1 MASSNISPSGFD
13 DLARLKRFLCT
24 TDEVHG
30 NVSQCFSR
38 LIDSGRGEE
47 VVKALVDHSSS
58 GNHVTGKKLVV
69 SILAL
74 CTTKDLKTKQAAYE
88 ALNDVCD
95 TPPLLFQF
103 LTCVAKQTTKG
114 KSGFGRAKRKA
125 IARWY
130 NSKSL
135 KDLAVFVTRYRRRST
150 WSHVDLVRLAH
161 TKPGN
166 AGNFILKTRS
176 CVCLSVNWN
185 SELSVCV
192 LLCDVFKH

>member
-1 MASSNISPSGFD
+1 MSPLGFD

-24 TDEVHG
+24 TDEDHG
-30 NVSQCFSR
+30 GVSQCVGR
-38 LIDSGRGEE
+38 LIDNGRGEE
-47 VVKALVDHSSS
+47 VVRVLVDVSSS
-58 GNHVTGKKLVV
+58 GNHVTGKKLVISV
-69 SILAL
+69 LAL
-74 CTTKDLKTKQAAYE
+74 CTAKDLKTKQAAYE
-88 ALNDVCD
+88 ALNDICD

-125 IARWY
+125 VARWY

-135 KDLAVFVTRYRRRST
+135 KELAVFVTRYRRRST

-166 AGNFILKTRS
+166 AGNFVLKTKS
-176 CVCLSVNWN
+176 Y
-185 SELSVCV
+185 V
-192 LLCDVFKH
+192 L